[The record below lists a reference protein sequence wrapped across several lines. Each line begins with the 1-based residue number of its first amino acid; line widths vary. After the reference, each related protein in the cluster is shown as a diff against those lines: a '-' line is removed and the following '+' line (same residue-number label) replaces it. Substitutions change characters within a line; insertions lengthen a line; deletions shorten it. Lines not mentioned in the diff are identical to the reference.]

1 MNGLYSNVRVTEI
14 RMYYANSL
22 RLNREDMK
30 KKILNV
36 FAVALVAM
44 AAVVNTGCSNE
55 SSLVTDGQPGN
66 AGGDSTLVSFNFALQ
81 GFAAEKTVGTR
92 ALAAGTDGRVIAS
105 SVADA
110 GNGLEVMT
118 EVVEDAKPQT
128 RAGEVLK
135 PAPAQNYTILAYQNG
150 VKKAEW
156 VGRFDGTNFTVN
168 ADHSKVQA
176 MKPGMYKFY
185 VFSDHLKYQNGKIT
199 FGLANG
205 SINALSN
212 IVDVEIRNQ
221 KETQTVSFQLGSP
234 YARVRMRI
242 NGFSSQ
248 AFEGSINGALKYK
261 ANTIEGTCEIDP
273 ARGSVTYS
281 KATQDGSLSYNHFTN
296 NIEGDNENI
305 SNGTQ
310 AIRTSHI
317 ITPEDAGCYF
327 LSGTHLNQL
336 SFQFSSDASG
346 TIYRKPVR
354 NRELPLENLADA
366 ELKTGK
372 SYTITQTIY
381 YKADY
386 LFDDYKT
393 VGSLVPNMKKGLN
406 PVALV
411 VDKDRHICMGL
422 EDVPHVEGGR
432 QWADNLD
439 FKNIETE
446 DQNING
452 LINTINRYDGWAQ
465 TWDGHTTDGNVGL
478 LWWKHI
484 KAKNPAFAAFN
495 ALKEYKSKKEMWYVP
510 GAGEWYSALKY
521 LGIAD
526 PTRGF
531 GYSSQEQLEWGDV
544 LGYRLLEVL
553 FYQAGG
559 YPLND
564 WYWAADDWKTDGRAK
579 AVTVTARS
587 TYAHF
592 GGARKTDG
600 TQVRPFVNY

>member
-1 MNGLYSNVRVTEI
+1 
-14 RMYYANSL
+14 
-22 RLNREDMK
+22 MK

-55 SSLVTDGQPGN
+55 SSLVTDGQLGN
-66 AGGDSTLVSFNFALQ
+66 AGGDSTLVSFNFALE

-92 ALAAGTDGRVIAS
+92 ALAAGTDGRVIVS

-110 GNGLEVMT
+110 GDGLEVLT

-128 RAGEVLK
+128 RAGEVLR
-135 PAPAQNYTILAYQNG
+135 PAPAQNYTILAYQDG

-156 VGRFDGTNFTVN
+156 VGYFDGTNFTVN
-168 ADHSKVQA
+168 SNHSKVQA

-185 VFSDHLKYQNGKIT
+185 VFSDHLTYQNGKIT
-199 FGLANG
+199 FGLSNG
-205 SINALSN
+205 SVNALFN
-212 IVDVEIRNQ
+212 NPDVEIYNQ
-221 KETQTVSFQLGSP
+221 KETQTVSFHLASP

-261 ANTIEGTCEIDP
+261 ANTVQGTCEIDP
-273 ARGSVTYS
+273 AQGTATYT
-281 KATQDGSLSYNHFTN
+281 KATQDGSLSYKHFTN
-296 NIEGDNENI
+296 NIPGDNENI
-305 SNGTQ
+305 SNGSQ

-317 ITPEDAGCYF
+317 ITPEDAGCY
-327 LSGTHLNQL
+327 LLGDTYLNQL

-354 NRELPLENLADA
+354 NRELPLENLAG
-366 ELKTGK
+366 EKLETGK

-411 VDKDRHICMGL
+411 VDKDRKVCMGL
-422 EDVPHVEGGR
+422 EDVPGKQ
-432 QWADNLD
+432 QWAKNVNLRCV
-439 FKNIETE
+439 ETE
-446 DQNING
+446 NQDLNG
-452 LINTINRYDGWAQ
+452 LINTVNRYDGHKQ
-465 TWDGHTTDGNVGL
+465 TWDGNTTDRNALPRSIIELNRRKGRRSEF
-478 LWWKHI
+478 
-484 KAKNPAFAAFN
+484 PAFN
-495 ALKEYKSKKEMWYVP
+495 ALNDYKKRGENVWYVP
-510 GAGEWYSALKY
+510 GAGEWHSALKY

-531 GYSSQEQLEWGDV
+531 AYNDPERLVWSDV
-544 LGYRLLEVL
+544 LEYRLLEVL

-564 WYWAADDWKTDGRAK
+564 WYWAADDWKTDNRHKG
-579 AVTVTARS
+579 VTVTA
-587 TYAHF
+587 TKEYVHF
-592 GGARKTDG
+592 GAARKTDV

>member
-1 MNGLYSNVRVTEI
+1 
-14 RMYYANSL
+14 
-22 RLNREDMK
+22 MK

-128 RAGEVLK
+128 RAGAVLK
-135 PAPAQNYTILAYQNG
+135 PAPAQNYTILAYQDG

-221 KETQTVSFQLGSP
+221 KVTQTVSFQLGSP

-261 ANTIEGTCEIDP
+261 ANTIPGTCEIDP
-273 ARGSVTYS
+273 AHGSATYS
-281 KATQDGSLSYNHFTN
+281 QATQDGSLSYNHFTN
-296 NIEGDNENI
+296 NIEGDIENI

-317 ITPEDAGCYF
+317 ITPEDAGCYL

-354 NRELPLENLADA
+354 NRELPLENLTDA
-366 ELKTGK
+366 ILETGK

-393 VGSLVPNMKKGLN
+393 VGSLVPNMKKGLK

-411 VDKDRHICMGL
+411 VDKDRKICMGL
-422 EDVPHVEGGR
+422 EDVPHVQSGR
-432 QWADNLD
+432 QWATDLD

-452 LINTINRYDGWAQ
+452 LINTINRYDGWKQ
-465 TWDGHTTDGNVGL
+465 TWDMHATDTSVGIIP
-478 LWWKHI
+478 KKRT
-484 KAKNPAFAAFN
+484 KARNFRFPAFN
-495 ALKEYKSKKEMWYVP
+495 ALENYKGKTQMWYVP
-510 GAGEWYSALKY
+510 GAGEWHSALKY

-592 GGARKTDG
+592 GGAQKTDG

>member
-1 MNGLYSNVRVTEI
+1 
-14 RMYYANSL
+14 
-22 RLNREDMK
+22 MK

-212 IVDVEIRNQ
+212 IVDVEIHDQ

-273 ARGSVTYS
+273 AHGTVTYS

-366 ELKTGK
+366 VLETGK

-393 VGSLVPNMKKGLN
+393 VGSLVPNMKKGLH

-422 EDVPHVEGGR
+422 EDVPHVKDGR

-439 FKNIETE
+439 YKNIETE

-452 LINTINRYDGWAQ
+452 LINTINRYDGWKQ
-465 TWDGHTTDGNVGL
+465 TWDGHATDGNVGL
-478 LWWKHI
+478 MWWKHI
-484 KAKNPAFAAFN
+484 KAQNPRFPAFN
-495 ALKEYKSKKEMWYVP
+495 ALKEYKGKKEMWYVP
-510 GAGEWYSALKY
+510 GAGEWHSALKY

-531 GYSSQEQLEWGDV
+531 TYDNQEHLEWGDV

-564 WYWAADDWKTDGRAK
+564 WYWAADDWNTDGRAK

-592 GGARKTDG
+592 GGAQKTDG

>member
-1 MNGLYSNVRVTEI
+1 
-14 RMYYANSL
+14 
-22 RLNREDMK
+22 MK

-55 SSLVTDGQPGN
+55 SSLVTDGQLGN
-66 AGGDSTLVSFNFALQ
+66 AGGDSTLVSFNFALE

-92 ALAAGTDGRVIAS
+92 ALAAGTGGRVIAS

-110 GNGLEVMT
+110 GDGLEVLT

-135 PAPAQNYTILAYQNG
+135 PAPAQNYTILAYQGG

-156 VGRFDGTNFTVN
+156 VGHFDGTNFTVN
-168 ADHSKVQA
+168 ANHSKVQA

-199 FGLANG
+199 FGLSNG

-212 IVDVEIRNQ
+212 MVDVEIKDQ
-221 KETQTVSFQLGSP
+221 KETQTVSFRLASP

-261 ANTIEGTCEIDP
+261 ANTIQGTCEIDP
-273 ARGSVTYS
+273 AQYTVSYT
-281 KATQDGSLSYNHFTN
+281 KATQDGSLPYKHFTN
-296 NIEGDNENI
+296 NIPGDNENI

-317 ITPEDAGCYF
+317 ITPEDAGCY
-327 LSGTHLNQL
+327 LLGETHLNQL

-354 NRELPLENLADA
+354 NRELSLENLAD
-366 ELKTGK
+366 EYLKTGN

-411 VDKDRHICMGL
+411 VDKDRKICMGL
-422 EDVPHVEGGR
+422 EDVQGKK
-432 QWADNLD
+432 QWADNLGLRCV
-439 FKNIETE
+439 ESE
-446 DQNING
+446 DQDLNG
-452 LINTINRYDGWAQ
+452 LTNTINRYDGWKQ
-465 TWDGHTTDGNVGL
+465 TWDGNTTDGNVGL
-478 LWWKHI
+478 MWWKHV
-484 KAKNPAFAAFN
+484 KGRNPAFAAFY
-495 ALKEYKSKKEMWYVP
+495 ALKDHKKKGENVWYVP

-531 GYSSQEQLEWGDV
+531 TQYIQEKLEWGDV

-564 WYWAADDWKTDGRAK
+564 WYWAADDWKTDKRKK
-579 AVTVTARS
+579 AVTVSAYS
-587 TYAHF
+587 THAHF
-592 GGARKTDG
+592 GAAQKTDA

>member
-1 MNGLYSNVRVTEI
+1 
-14 RMYYANSL
+14 
-22 RLNREDMK
+22 MK

-212 IVDVEIRNQ
+212 IVDVEIHDQ

-273 ARGSVTYS
+273 AHGTVTYS

-366 ELKTGK
+366 VLETGK

>member
-1 MNGLYSNVRVTEI
+1 
-14 RMYYANSL
+14 
-22 RLNREDMK
+22 MK

-105 SVADA
+105 SVADT

-212 IVDVEIRNQ
+212 IVDVEIHDQ

-317 ITPEDAGCYF
+317 ITPEDAGCYL

-354 NRELPLENLADA
+354 NRELPLENVADA
-366 ELKTGK
+366 ELETGK

-411 VDKDRHICMGL
+411 VDKDRKICMGL
-422 EDVPHVEGGR
+422 EDVPHVKDGR

-439 FKNIETE
+439 LKNIETE

-452 LINTINRYDGWAQ
+452 LINTINRYDGWKQ
-465 TWDGHTTDGNVGL
+465 TWDMYTTDTSAGIIP
-478 LWWKHI
+478 KKRT
-484 KAKNPAFAAFN
+484 KARNSHFPAFN
-495 ALKEYKSKKEMWYVP
+495 ALENYKGKPQMWYVP
-510 GAGEWYSALKY
+510 GAGEWHSALKY

-564 WYWAADDWKTDGRAK
+564 WYWTADDWKTDERAK
-579 AVTVTARS
+579 AVTVIARS

-600 TQVRPFVNY
+600 TQIRPFVNY